1 MSFLCLLFIVT
12 AVCLWCLVFSVTAAV
27 CLWCLLFSLQHWLC
41 CCWSCCYGT
50 NPFGSKLHMYC
61 SVPFVASCLQL
72 VSLAHLMVFVYMYCI
87 LADKNTD
94 TNIDTNTDTNI
105 DTNIETN
112 TDTNTDPHVL
122 FIPFC
127 GLVSA
132 AALLVWFI

>member
-1 MSFLCLLFIVT
+1 
-12 AVCLWCLVFSVTAAV
+12 
-27 CLWCLLFSLQHWLC
+27 
-41 CCWSCCYGT
+41 
-50 NPFGSKLHMYC
+50 
-61 SVPFVASCLQL
+61 
-72 VSLAHLMVFVYMYCI
+72 MVFVYMYCI

-132 AALLVWFI
+132 AALSVWFI